1 MKKADIQK
9 EGQNA
14 RAAVAKWSGN
24 STNDFFATICTGNE
38 DEMAAKGDFLGTSMK
53 YVNFFLGAC
62 IDIVLDFLSPIE
74 NR

>member
-38 DEMAAKGDFLGTSMK
+38 DEMAAKGDFSWNLNEVRQFLLGC
-53 YVNFFLGAC
+53 LH
-62 IDIVLDFLSPIE
+62 
-74 NR
+74 